1 VASDRSRSAICDRPV
16 TSSAPVARDDET
28 DQMRSSY
35 DSAREATS
43 SVSSRDDDSTAAFAF
58 ECLRSSLSRRS

>member
-1 VASDRSRSAICDRPV
+1 V